1 MYLADT
7 VHGHSLSMTLAPVGN
22 VMGEEDVS
30 ASSQNRYDGGS
41 PPLTFFSSGCAV
53 GCVDVLIP
61 TTPQSYRDA
70 KRLTDTR

>member
-30 ASSQNRYDGGS
+30 ASS
-41 PPLTFFSSGCAV
+41 
-53 GCVDVLIP
+53 
-61 TTPQSYRDA
+61 
-70 KRLTDTR
+70 